1 MIAIR
6 RARILTRSALCIAAS
21 ALVVAAGCHESSR
34 QSVTLPTTAAAR
46 RDIVVRVQAT
56 GTLEPIDLV
65 AIRSKASGLV
75 LKMPVDVG
83 NDVKA
88 GDLIVQIDPRDV
100 KNQYEE
106 TVADD
111 VASVAAM
118 QNAGLQKKRAD
129 DMLAQRVITPAEHDS
144 VAASYVRAVSVVAEN
159 RANLDLARQ
168 KLEDATVRAPVDGT
182 ILSKSVSLGQLVT
195 SATGTFGRDTSI
207 VTMANLLRVRM
218 RVNVDE
224 ADMAHVRPGEPATI
238 RVDAVPSRT
247 FDGVVEKVE
256 PSAVVNQGV
265 TFFPVLVTID
275 NHERLLMP
283 GMNGEVTIVA
293 SRRPSVLA
301 IPVDAVRPAN
311 ELVAIARV
319 FQRPADSLREAISPT
334 LLPTTGTSA
343 TLATATSGD
352 AGSRFAVVAMP
363 GGTYELRAIKSG
375 ATDLEWVEVLSG
387 IRQGERVVML
397 GDAARVRSTTPPPLR
412 LAEGVGRTTRPATA
426 AGSVQ

>member
-1 MIAIR
+1 MTSTVP
-6 RARILTRSALCIAAS
+6 ARKFTRSALSI
-21 ALVVAAGCHESSR
+21 V
-34 QSVTLPTTAAAR
+34 TAAAAVAAACHQGPPKVVALPSAAATH

-65 AIRSKASGLV
+65 AIRSKASGIV
-75 LKMPVDVG
+75 RQMPVDIG
-83 NDVKA
+83 SDVKA

-100 KNQYEE
+100 KNQYDQ
-106 TVADD
+106 TAADD

-118 QNAGLQKKRAD
+118 NNAGLQKKRAD

-144 VAASYVRAVSVVAEN
+144 VAAAYVRAMSVVAED
-159 RANLDLARQ
+159 RADLDLARQ
-168 KLEDATVRAPVDGT
+168 RLEDATVRAPVDGT
-182 ILSKSVSLGQLVT
+182 ILTKSVSLGQLVT

-224 ADMAHVRPGEPATI
+224 ADMANVKPGEPATI
-238 RVDAVPSRT
+238 RVDAVPSRS
-247 FDGVVEKVE
+247 FDGVVEKIE

-293 SRRPSVLA
+293 SRHANVLA
-301 IPVDAVRPAN
+301 IPVDAIRPGN

-319 FQRPADSLREAISPT
+319 FQRPADSLREAISPS
-334 LLPTTGTSA
+334 LLPSTTTTPGGGA
-343 TLATATSGD
+343 
-352 AGSRFAVVAMP
+352 RFAVVALP
-363 GGTYELRAIKSG
+363 GGAYELRAVRTG
-375 ATDLEWVEVLSG
+375 ATDLEWIEVSDG
-387 IRQGERVVML
+387 VREGEHVVLL
-397 GDAARVRSTTPPPLR
+397 GDAARTRPDTPPPLR
-412 LAEGVGRTTRPATA
+412 LAESVARTTVRR
-426 AGSVQ
+426 GGEQ

>member
-1 MIAIR
+1 MIATLR
-6 RARILTRSALCIAAS
+6 TRPPTRSVLLIAGAL
-21 ALVVAAGCHESSR
+21 LVVAGCHQASKQTVS
-34 QSVTLPTTAAAR
+34 LPTATAAR
-46 RDIVVRVQAT
+46 REIIVRVQAT

-75 LKMPVDVG
+75 QKMPVDIG
-83 NDVKA
+83 SDVKA
-88 GDLIVQIDPRDV
+88 GDLVVQIDPRDV
-100 KNQYEE
+100 RNEFDGA
-106 TVADD
+106 VADD

-118 QNAGLQKKRAD
+118 NNAAMQKKRAD
-129 DMLAQRVITPAEHDS
+129 DMFAQRVITPAEHDS
-144 VAASYVRAVSVVAEN
+144 VAAAFVRAQSVVAED

-182 ILSKSVSLGQLVT
+182 ILTKSVSLGQIVT
-195 SATGTFGRDTSI
+195 SATGAFGRDTSI

-224 ADMAHVRPGEPATI
+224 ADMANVRPGEPATI
-238 RVDAVPSRT
+238 RVDAVPSRA

-293 SRRPSVLA
+293 SRKPNVLA
-301 IPVDAVRPAN
+301 VPVDAIRPSN

-319 FQRPADSLREAISPT
+319 FQRSADSLRESISPA
-334 LLPTTGTSA
+334 LLPASTTA
-343 TLATATSGD
+343 ATAGG
-352 AGSRFAVVAMP
+352 AKFAVVAMP
-363 GGTYELRAIKSG
+363 GGSYELRAVRVG
-375 ATDLEWVEVLSG
+375 ATDLEFIEIVGG
-387 IRQGERVVML
+387 IREGERVVML
-397 GDAARVRSTTPPPLR
+397 GDAARARPATPPPLR
-412 LAEGVGRTTRPATA
+412 LADGVGRASSRTATQT
-426 AGSVQ
+426 GSVQ

>member
-1 MIAIR
+1 MKVSL
-6 RARILTRSALCIAAS
+6 RARMSTRPVLLLAFALGAVACRHADRGPV
-21 ALVVAAGCHESSR
+21 ALP
-34 QSVTLPTTAAAR
+34 SVAAAR
-46 RDIVVRVQAT
+46 HDIIVRVQAT
-56 GTLEPIDLV
+56 GTLEPIDLI

-75 LKMPVDVG
+75 KQMPVDVG
-83 NDVKA
+83 SDVKA

-100 KNQYEE
+100 KNEFDE

-118 QNAGLQKKRAD
+118 HNAELQKKRAD
-129 DMLAQRVITPAEHDS
+129 DMLNQRVITPAEHDS
-144 VAASYVRAVSVVAEN
+144 VAADFVRAQSVVAED

-224 ADMAHVRPGEPATI
+224 ADMASVRPGESATI

-283 GMNGEVTIVA
+283 GMNGEVTILA
-293 SRRPSVLA
+293 ARRAGVLA
-301 IPVDAVRPAN
+301 VPVDAVRAAN

-319 FQRPADSLREAISPT
+319 FQRPADSLRDAISPA
-334 LLPTTGTSA
+334 LLPAATSTTGNA
-343 TLATATSGD
+343 AH
-352 AGSRFAVVAMP
+352 FAVVSTA
-363 GGTYELRAIKSG
+363 GGGYELRAVHIG
-375 ATDLEWVEVLSG
+375 ATDLEWVEVMG
-387 IRQGERVVML
+387 GVREGERVVLL
-397 GDAARVRSTTPPPLR
+397 GEAARARPATPPPLR
-412 LAEGVGRTTRPATA
+412 LAQGVGRSGRSATQN
-426 AGSVQ
+426 GSVQ

>member
-1 MIAIR
+1 MS
-6 RARILTRSALCIAAS
+6 TRPVLLCVFAMA
-21 ALVVAAGCHESSR
+21 CHEAVH
-34 QSVTLPTTAAAR
+34 QPVALPTAAATK
-46 RDIVVRVQAT
+46 RDVVVRVQAT

-75 LKMPVDVG
+75 QKMPVDIG
-83 NDVKA
+83 TDVKA

-100 KNQYEE
+100 KNQYDE

-118 QNAGLQKKRAD
+118 HNAELQKKRAD
-129 DMLAQRVITPAEHDS
+129 DMLRERVITPAEHDS
-144 VAASYVRAVSVVAEN
+144 VAAGFVRAVSVVAED

-168 KLEDATVRAPVDGT
+168 RLEDATVRAPVDGT

-224 ADMAHVRPGEPATI
+224 ADMANVRPGESATI
-238 RVDAVPSRT
+238 RVDAVSSRT
-247 FDGVVEKVE
+247 FDGVVEKIE
-256 PSAVVNQGV
+256 PLAVVNQGV

-283 GMNGEVTIVA
+283 GMNGEVTILA
-293 SRRPSVLA
+293 ARKAGVLT
-301 IPVDAVRPAN
+301 IPVDAARASN

-319 FQRPADSLREAISPT
+319 FQRSADSLRDAISPT
-334 LLPTTGTSA
+334 LLPSA
-343 TLATATSGD
+343 TSTGGGAH
-352 AGSRFAVVAMP
+352 FAVVAMP
-363 GGTYELRAIKSG
+363 NGSYELRAIQSG

-387 IRQGERVVML
+387 VREGERVVLL
-397 GDAARVRSTTPPPLR
+397 GEAARARPATPPPLR
-412 LAEGVGRTTRPATA
+412 LADGVARSRRTASES
-426 AGSVQ
+426 GSVQ

>member
-1 MIAIR
+1 MIATLR
-6 RARILTRSALCIAAS
+6 TRPPTRSVLLIAGAL
-21 ALVVAAGCHESSR
+21 LVVAGCHQASKQTVS
-34 QSVTLPTTAAAR
+34 LPTATAAR
-46 RDIVVRVQAT
+46 REIIVRVQAT

-75 LKMPVDVG
+75 QKMPVDIG
-83 NDVKA
+83 SDVKA
-88 GDLIVQIDPRDV
+88 GDLVVQIDPRDV
-100 KNQYEE
+100 RNEFDGA
-106 TVADD
+106 VADD

-118 QNAGLQKKRAD
+118 NNAAMQKKRAD
-129 DMLAQRVITPAEHDS
+129 DMFAQRVITPAEHDS
-144 VAASYVRAVSVVAEN
+144 VAAAFVRAQSVVAED

-182 ILSKSVSLGQLVT
+182 ILTKSVSLGQIVT
-195 SATGTFGRDTSI
+195 SATGAFGRDTSI

-224 ADMAHVRPGEPATI
+224 ADMANVRPGEPATI
-238 RVDAVPSRT
+238 RVDAVPSRA

-293 SRRPSVLA
+293 SRKPNVLA
-301 IPVDAVRPAN
+301 VPVDAIRPSN

-319 FQRPADSLREAISPT
+319 FQRSADSISPA
-334 LLPTTGTSA
+334 LLPASTTA
-343 TLATATSGD
+343 ATAGG
-352 AGSRFAVVAMP
+352 AKFAVVAMP
-363 GGTYELRAIKSG
+363 GGSYELRAVRVG
-375 ATDLEWVEVLSG
+375 ATDLEFIEIVGG
-387 IRQGERVVML
+387 IREGERVVML
-397 GDAARVRSTTPPPLR
+397 GDAARARPATPPPLR
-412 LAEGVGRTTRPATA
+412 LADGVGRASSRTATQT
-426 AGSVQ
+426 GSVQ

>member
-1 MIAIR
+1 MTVFL
-6 RARILTRSALCIAAS
+6 RARMSTRPVLSIVCLAVSAACHRAPDRPVPLPS
-21 ALVVAAGCHESSR
+21 AV
-34 QSVTLPTTAAAR
+34 AAR

-75 LKMPVDVG
+75 QKMPVDIG
-83 NDVKA
+83 SDVKA

-100 KNQYEE
+100 KNEFDE
-106 TVADD
+106 AVADD

-118 QNAGLQKKRAD
+118 HNAGLQKNRAEE
-129 DMLAQRVITPAEHDS
+129 MLAQHVITPAEHDS
-144 VAASYVRAVSVVAEN
+144 VAASYVHAVSLVAED
-159 RANLDLARQ
+159 RADLDLARQ

-182 ILSKSVSLGQLVT
+182 ILSKSVSLGQLVA
-195 SATGTFGRDTSI
+195 SATGSFGRDTSI

-224 ADMAHVRPGEPATI
+224 ADLANVKPGEPATI

-293 SRRPSVLA
+293 ARESGVLA
-301 IPVDAVRPAN
+301 IPVDAVRASN

-319 FQRPADSLREAISPT
+319 FQQSADSLREAISPA
-334 LLPTTGTSA
+334 LLPTATSTTGT
-343 TLATATSGD
+343 
-352 AGSRFAVVAMP
+352 GSRFAVVALA
-363 GGTYELRAIKSG
+363 GGGYELRAIQPG
-375 ATDLEWVEVLSG
+375 ATDLEWVEVRG
-387 IRQGERVVML
+387 GVREGEKVVLL
-397 GDAARVRSTTPPPLR
+397 GDAARTRSTTPPSLH
-412 LAEGVGRTTRPATA
+412 LAQGVARSSTRASTQSRT
-426 AGSVQ
+426 VQ

>member
-1 MIAIR
+1 MIATL
-6 RARILTRSALCIAAS
+6 RARHTTRSVLLIAGALLI
-21 ALVVAAGCHESSR
+21 VVGCHQAAKQTIS
-34 QSVTLPTTAAAR
+34 LPTATAAR
-46 RDIVVRVQAT
+46 REIIVRVQAT

-75 LKMPVDVG
+75 QKMPVDIG
-83 NDVKA
+83 SDVKA

-100 KNQYEE
+100 KNGYDEA
-106 TVADD
+106 VADD

-118 QNAGLQKKRAD
+118 NNGALQKKRAD
-129 DMLAQRVITPAEHDS
+129 DMLAQRVITPAEQDS
-144 VAASYVRAVSVVAEN
+144 VAAAFVRAQSVVAED

-182 ILSKSVSLGQLVT
+182 ILTKSVSLGQLVT

-224 ADMAHVRPGEPATI
+224 ADMANVRPGEPATI

-293 SRRPSVLA
+293 SRKANVLA
-301 IPVDAVRPAN
+301 VPVDAVRPSN

-319 FQRPADSLREAISPT
+319 FQRPADSLRESISPA
-334 LLPTTGTSA
+334 LLPASTTNTS
-343 TLATATSGD
+343 SG
-352 AGSRFAVVAMP
+352 GSRFAVVAMP
-363 GGTYELRAIKSG
+363 GGSYELRAVQVG
-375 ATDLEWVEVLSG
+375 ATDLEWIEILRGVRE
-387 IRQGERVVML
+387 GERVVML
-397 GDAARVRSTTPPPLR
+397 GDAARARPATPPPFR
-412 LAEGVGRTTRPATA
+412 LAEGVGRGSARTATQT
-426 AGSVQ
+426 GSIR

>member
-1 MIAIR
+1 MTVLI
-6 RARILTRSALCIAAS
+6 RARMSTRPVLSIVCLALI
-21 ALVVAAGCHESSR
+21 AGCHHAPEKPAE
-34 QSVTLPTTAAAR
+34 LPSAVAAR

-75 LKMPVDVG
+75 QKMPVEIG
-83 NDVKA
+83 TDVKA

-100 KNQYEE
+100 KNVFDGA
-106 TVADD
+106 VADD

-118 QNAGLQKKRAD
+118 HNAELQKKRAEE
-129 DMLAQRVITPAEHDS
+129 MFAQHVITPVEHDS
-144 VAASYVRAVSVVAEN
+144 VAAAYVHAVSVVAED

-168 KLEDATVRAPVDGT
+168 ALEDATVRAPVDGT
-182 ILSKSVSLGQLVT
+182 ILSKSVSLGQIVA
-195 SATGTFGRDTSI
+195 SATGAFGRDTSI

-224 ADMAHVRPGEPATI
+224 ADLANVRPGEPATI
-238 RVDAVPSRT
+238 RVDAVPSRS

-293 SRRPSVLA
+293 ARKSGVLA
-301 IPVDAVRPAN
+301 IPVDAVRAGN

-319 FQRPADSLREAISPT
+319 FQQPADSLRDAISPA
-334 LLPTTGTSA
+334 LLPASTSTTG
-343 TLATATSGD
+343 L
-352 AGSRFAVVAMP
+352 GSRFAVVALP
-363 GGTYELRAIKSG
+363 NGGYELRTVRPG
-375 ATDLEWVEVLSG
+375 ATDLEWVEVVGG
-387 IRQGERVVML
+387 IHEGEKVVLL
-397 GDAARVRSTTPPPLR
+397 GDAGRARPTIAPPLR
-412 LAEGVGRTTRPATA
+412 LAQNVARSSARASA
-426 AGSVQ
+426 QSGSVQ

>member
-1 MIAIR
+1 MTVFL
-6 RARILTRSALCIAAS
+6 RARMSTRPVLSIVCLAFIGGCRQTAHAPPALPSA
-21 ALVVAAGCHESSR
+21 
-34 QSVTLPTTAAAR
+34 TAAR
-46 RDIVVRVQAT
+46 RDIVVRVAAT
-56 GTLEPIDLV
+56 GILEPIDLV

-75 LKMPVDVG
+75 QKMPVDIG
-83 NDVKA
+83 SDVKA
-88 GDLIVQIDPRDV
+88 GDLIVQINPRDV
-100 KNQYEE
+100 KNGFDEA
-106 TVADD
+106 VADD
-111 VASVAAM
+111 VASVVAM
-118 QNAGLQKKRAD
+118 RNAELQKKRAD

-144 VAASYVRAVSVVAEN
+144 VAASYVRAVSVVAED

-182 ILSKSVSLGQLVT
+182 VLTKSVSLGQLVT

-224 ADMAHVRPGEPATI
+224 ADMANVRPGEPATI
-238 RVDAVPSRT
+238 RVDAVPSRS

-293 SRRPSVLA
+293 SRKPNVLA
-301 IPVDAVRPAN
+301 VPVDAIRPSN

-319 FQRPADSLREAISPT
+319 FQRSADSLRESISPA
-334 LLPTTGTSA
+334 LLPA
-343 TLATATSGD
+343 
-352 AGSRFAVVAMP
+352 
-363 GGTYELRAIKSG
+363 
-375 ATDLEWVEVLSG
+375 
-387 IRQGERVVML
+387 
-397 GDAARVRSTTPPPLR
+397 STT
-412 LAEGVGRTTRPATA
+412 A
-426 AGSVQ
+426 A

>member
-1 MIAIR
+1 MTAFI
-6 RARILTRSALCIAAS
+6 RARMSTRPVLSIVCLAIIAACHRAPAKPA
-21 ALVVAAGCHESSR
+21 ALPNAI
-34 QSVTLPTTAAAR
+34 AAR

-75 LKMPVDVG
+75 RKMPVDIG
-83 NDVKA
+83 SDVRA

-100 KNQYEE
+100 KNQFDGA
-106 TVADD
+106 VADD

-118 QNAGLQKKRAD
+118 HNAELQRKRAD
-129 DMLAQRVITPAEHDS
+129 EMFAQHVITPVEHDS
-144 VAASYVRAVSVVAEN
+144 VAAAFVHAVSLVAED

-168 KLEDATVRAPVDGT
+168 QLEDATVRAPVDGT
-182 ILSKSVSLGQLVT
+182 ILSKSVSLGQLVA
-195 SATGTFGRDTSI
+195 SATGAFGRDTSI

-224 ADMAHVRPGEPATI
+224 ADLANVKPGESATI

-247 FDGVVEKVE
+247 FDGLVEKIE

-283 GMNGEVTIVA
+283 GMNGEVTIIA
-293 SRRPSVLA
+293 ARKSGVLA
-301 IPVDAVRPAN
+301 IPVDAVRAGN

-319 FQRPADSLREAISPT
+319 FQQPADSLRDAISPA
-334 LLPTTGTSA
+334 LLPASTSTTGT
-343 TLATATSGD
+343 
-352 AGSRFAVVAMP
+352 GSRFAVVALLN
-363 GGTYELRAIKSG
+363 GGYELRAIQPG
-375 ATDLEWVEVLSG
+375 ATDLEWVEVLG
-387 IRQGERVVML
+387 GVREGEKVVLL
-397 GDAARVRSTTPPPLR
+397 GDAARSRPAIAPALR
-412 LAEGVGRTTRPATA
+412 LAQNVARSSSRAPAQS
-426 AGSVQ
+426 GSVQ

>member
-1 MIAIR
+1 MLGGA
-6 RARILTRSALCIAAS
+6 
-21 ALVVAAGCHESSR
+21 CH
-34 QSVTLPTTAAAR
+34 TAAHAPVALPAAAATY
-46 RDIVVRVQAT
+46 RDVVVRVQAT

-75 LKMPVDVG
+75 QRMPVDIG
-83 NDVKA
+83 SDVRA

-118 QNAGLQKKRAD
+118 SNAALQKKRAD

-144 VAASYVRAVSVVAEN
+144 VAVAFVRAQSVVAEN
-159 RANLDLARQ
+159 RATLDLARQ
-168 KLEDATVRAPVDGT
+168 RLEDATVRAPVNGT

-195 SATGTFGRDTSI
+195 AATGTFGRDTSI

-224 ADMAHVRPGEPATI
+224 ADLANVKPGETATI
-238 RVDAVPSRT
+238 RVDAVASRS

-283 GMNGEVTIVA
+283 GMNGEVTIIA
-293 SRRPSVLA
+293 GRHPHVLA

-319 FQRPADSLREAISPT
+319 FQRPADSLREAISPA
-334 LLPTTGTSA
+334 LLPATGSV
-343 TLATATSGD
+343 GK
-352 AGSRFAVVAMP
+352 AGGARFTVVALP
-363 GGTYELRAIKSG
+363 GGSYELRAIQAG
-375 ATDLEWVEVLSG
+375 ATDLEWVQVVGG
-387 IRQGERVVML
+387 IGEGERVVLL
-397 GDAARVRSTTPPPLR
+397 GDAARARPALPPPLR
-412 LAEGVGRTTRPATA
+412 LANGVGRAPSRATSQ
-426 AGSVQ
+426 AGSVR